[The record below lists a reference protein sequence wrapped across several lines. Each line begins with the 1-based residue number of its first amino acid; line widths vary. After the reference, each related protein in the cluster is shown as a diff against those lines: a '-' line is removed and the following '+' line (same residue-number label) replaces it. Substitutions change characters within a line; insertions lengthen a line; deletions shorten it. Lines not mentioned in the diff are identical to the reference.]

1 MTDLKRGI
9 RALCKVLHNRL
20 KHDPTLEV
28 ALLAQ
33 GLTYCV
39 KCDGI
44 IPVPEDP
51 DSACLCSRCTQK
63 A

>member
-9 RALCKVLHNRL
+9 RALRKLLHNRP

-33 GLTYCV
+33 GLTYCS
-39 KCDGI
+39 KCGEI

-51 DSACLCSRCTQK
+51 DDRCLCAKCRET
-63 A
+63 